1 MSNSDLEEIVMLSQ
15 EQLDYYDENGYI
27 GVTGVLSEDEI
38 VALRRVTDE
47 FVEKSREVTEHNEI
61 FDLEPGHT
69 QSNPRVRRIKSPCL
83 YHTVYD
89 QTLRHPKILGIVSQ
103 LIGDGIRYNGHKL
116 NMKYPEFGSPVEWH
130 QDWAFYPHTND
141 DLLAVGV
148 VIDDMTVE
156 NGALMVLP
164 GTHKGPTLD
173 HHQNGAFVGAVTEPD
188 FTPDDAV
195 PIELEAG
202 GITIHHVRALH
213 GSAPNT
219 SDKPRRLL
227 LFQYCAVDAWPLR
240 GIPNWDTF
248 NEFIIQGEPTNQPRI
263 VSTPIRMPEPFPEK
277 KGSIYAL
284 QSLLEKPMLVG
295 NNK

>member
-1 MSNSDLEEIVMLSQ
+1 MLTQ
-15 EQLDYYDENGYI
+15 EQIDLYDKDGYI
-27 GVTGVLSEDEI
+27 KVEAVFTTEEVA
-38 VALRRVTDE
+38 ALRRVTDE
-47 FVEKSREVTEHNEI
+47 FVEKSREVAEHNDI
-61 FDLEPGHT
+61 FDLEPGHSPT
-69 QSNPRVRRIKSPCL
+69 NPRVRRIKNPCL

-89 QTLRHPKILGIVSQ
+89 QTLRHPNILGIVAQ
-103 LIGDGIRYNGHKL
+103 LIGSGIRYNGHKL

-164 GTHKGPTLD
+164 GSHKGPTLD
-173 HHQNGAFVGAVTEPD
+173 HHQNGAFVGAVTEPG
-188 FTPDDAV
+188 FTPEGAV
-195 PIELEAG
+195 PIEIKAG

-219 SDKPRRLL
+219 SEKPRRLL
-227 LFQYCAVDAWPLR
+227 LFQYCAVDAWPLK
-240 GIPNWDTF
+240 GIPDWDTF

-263 VSTPIRMPEPFPEK
+263 VSTPVRMPQPYSEK
-277 KGSIYAL
+277 KGSIYEV
-284 QSLLEKPMLVG
+284 QSILENPMYG
-295 NNK
+295 KKE